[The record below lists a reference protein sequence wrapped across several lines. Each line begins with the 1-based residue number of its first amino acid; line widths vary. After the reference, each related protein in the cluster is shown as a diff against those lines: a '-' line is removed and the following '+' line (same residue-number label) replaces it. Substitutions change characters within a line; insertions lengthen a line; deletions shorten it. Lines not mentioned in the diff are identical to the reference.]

1 MSAMAEVIPDSNSQ
15 SLQHFISY
23 SPFDEEE
30 LKKQINEDVNN
41 KIGGEEAGLLID
53 DSGTPKA
60 GKSSAGVARQYCG
73 KLGKVEN
80 CQVGVFATLA
90 KGSSYAM
97 VDAQL
102 YLPEEWAEDKD
113 RREEAG
119 VPDNI
124 EFKTKIIL
132 QDKLLNR
139 LLVTPHTMGERFFY

>member
-1 MSAMAEVIPDSNSQ
+1 MAEVIPDTNSQ

-41 KIGGEEAGLLID
+41 KLGGEESALLID

-60 GKSSAGVARQYCG
+60 GKSSAGVSRQYCG

-102 YLPEEWAEDKD
+102 YLPEEWADDKD
-113 RREEAG
+113 RR
-119 VPDNI
+119 DLLHNL
-124 EFKTKIIL
+124 KT
-132 QDKLLNR
+132 
-139 LLVTPHTMGERFFY
+139 G